1 MIYHIFFDSNKDI
14 AWSCT
19 APVTDAIKT
28 EQKSTHNYDYLQYD
42 CDHVPNGEDWH
53 INSDGDA
60 VVEKT
65 VFNPTFSTSTAS
77 LDSVIN
83 VTGLPAGTEVF
94 LDGTSAGTMS
104 DTTLTLTAQ
113 EAGSFEVEFKK
124 DKYKDYYKLIT
135 ISRYSS

>member
-1 MIYHIFFDSNKDI
+1 MPIPENFYVN
-14 AWSCT
+14 T
-19 APVTDAIKT
+19 
-28 EQKSTHNYDYLQYD
+28 
-42 CDHVPNGEDWH
+42 GEDG
-53 INSDGDA
+53 IT
-60 VVEKT
+60 EKGT
-65 VFNPTFSTSTAS
+65 FNPTFSTTTPAI
-77 LDSVIN
+77 DAIIN
-83 VTGLPAGTEVF
+83 VTGLPAGTQVF